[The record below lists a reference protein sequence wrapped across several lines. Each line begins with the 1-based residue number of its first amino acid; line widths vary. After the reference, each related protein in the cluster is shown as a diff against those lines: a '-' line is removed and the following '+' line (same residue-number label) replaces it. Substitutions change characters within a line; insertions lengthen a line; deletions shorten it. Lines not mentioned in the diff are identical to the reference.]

1 MLSRDSQGDG
11 GREPDANSEK
21 KKTEIHKMNMNIYS
35 YYQSA
40 RQNANLAPGPYG
52 VPVYI
57 NELYVLGA
65 AQRE

>member
-1 MLSRDSQGDG
+1 
-11 GREPDANSEK
+11 
-21 KKTEIHKMNMNIYS
+21 MNMNIYS